1 MSDHDLDAGEAWVDN
16 WQASIQERADQ
27 ARALRGKLEAITG
40 TGWDRTRSVKVT
52 VASTGAL
59 ADVALDDQVQRQ
71 AVAVTR
77 KQILEAA
84 QAAQLDLARKA
95 AQATAETIGM
105 KHPTANAI
113 VRSYTQRMTA
123 ASGDDAA
130 R

>member
-52 VASTGAL
+52 VAATGAL
-59 ADVALDDQVQRQ
+59 ADVELDDRVTRQ
-71 AVAVTR
+71 AASLTR

-105 KHPTANAI
+105 KHPTADAI

-123 ASGDDAA
+123 PGGDDAS